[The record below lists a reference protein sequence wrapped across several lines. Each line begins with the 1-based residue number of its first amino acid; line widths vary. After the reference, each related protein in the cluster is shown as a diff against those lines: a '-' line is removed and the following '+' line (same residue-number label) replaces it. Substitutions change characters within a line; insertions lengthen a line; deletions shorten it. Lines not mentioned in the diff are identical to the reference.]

1 MQLLQERQVE
11 PRPGDLVFRQSRRHA
26 GATAAAFGGIAG
38 AIAGAIA
45 AGWLPGLFWFSVAI
59 IGFVAL
65 LALGQFRAALRPSN
79 WIVIARDDQVLVKF
93 RSYQNHH
100 FDPDVPTVMAI
111 DHRELAAARV
121 RRQQME
127 TSMGD
132 GTTKWTQVDVELR
145 FVNEHTD
152 ELVRSID
159 EERRRTAPPGIV
171 TSYSRHAPVSLPR
184 PDVLRIAWRG
194 RSDRVAPD
202 AEMLLAHLPPSV
214 ATDAVEVDRTT
225 DHLSDDAIDA
235 LVLDLAESGAVL
247 DAVRILRERYG
258 YDLTEAKQ
266 FVDQLHDAPTSA
278 DAAA

>member
-26 GATAAAFGGIAG
+26 GATAGAFGGIAG

-45 AGWLPGLFWFSVAI
+45 AGWLPGFFWISVAI
-59 IGFVAL
+59 IGLVTL
-65 LALGQFRAALRPSN
+65 LAFGQFRAALRSSN
-79 WIVIARDDQVLVKF
+79 WIVIARADQLLVKF

-100 FDPDVPTVMAI
+100 FDPDVPTVIAI
-111 DHRELAAARV
+111 DHRELAAARI
-121 RRQQME
+121 RRQKME
-127 TSMGD
+127 TSIGD
-132 GTTKWTQVDVELR
+132 GTTKWTQIDVELR

-152 ELVRSID
+152 ELVRAIG
-159 EERRRTAPPGIV
+159 EERRRTPPPRIV

-184 PDVLRIAWRG
+184 PDVVRIACRG
-194 RSDRVAPD
+194 RSDRVVPG
-202 AEMLLAHLPPSV
+202 AEVLLAHLPPSV
-214 ATDAVEVDRTT
+214 ATDTVEVDRST

-247 DAVRILRERYG
+247 DAVKLLRERYG

-266 FVDQLHDAPTSA
+266 FVDQLRGGSTSA
-278 DAAA
+278 DAA